1 MRSLS
6 LISYLFLAKW
16 CRWIGRYAPH
26 RVPFRDCAVTFW
38 CSLSPGSQRRVA
50 YHRGSHGIGR
60 LDCAIGDRSAVSSAF
75 GARSFCPALIPGD
88 CDVSPSL
95 QLNKYIIKPREIDMA
110 KGEQK
115 GNREAK
121 KPKKEKIKTIAA
133 APSQK
138 TAGWQPSFATG
149 KKK

>member
-1 MRSLS
+1 M
-6 LISYLFLAKW
+6 
-16 CRWIGRYAPH
+16 
-26 RVPFRDCAVTFW
+26 
-38 CSLSPGSQRRVA
+38 
-50 YHRGSHGIGR
+50 SH
-60 LDCAIGDRSAVSSAF
+60 SV
-75 GARSFCPALIPGD
+75 
-88 CDVSPSL
+88 
-95 QLNKYIIKPREIDMA
+95 IIKSEETDMA

-138 TAGWQPSFATG
+138 TASWQPSFATG